1 MPEISNKPDFTAAF
15 QLLTTVSD
23 ASWGKYQFQ
32 RDLLQTKVPQEEQW
46 QMIAA
51 AQACGVGEA
60 RKLKA
65 VYPRLS
71 LPELYERMGIP
82 IAYGD
87 EEQIGN
93 RLLFALYDPRN
104 GVFLMNNPIEKF
116 AQLAQAQGITA
127 AGTRDVLLAH
137 ELFHHIESQN
147 TELYTQKK
155 KIELWKLLFYTHR
168 SNVRALSEIAAMSFA
183 KELLGLSY
191 SPYLYE
197 VLMLWP
203 YDEEQA
209 RCHLTEIQEIL
220 ARK

>member
-1 MPEISNKPDFTAAF
+1 
-15 QLLTTVSD
+15 
-23 ASWGKYQFQ
+23 
-32 RDLLQTKVPQEEQW
+32 
-46 QMIAA
+46 MIAA
-51 AQACGVGEA
+51 AQACGIGEA

-71 LPELYERMGIP
+71 LLELYERLEIP

-104 GVFLMNNPIEKF
+104 GVFLMKKPIEKF
-116 AQLAQAQGITA
+116 AQLAQEEGITA
-127 AGTRDVLLAH
+127 DATRDVLLAH

-147 TELYTQKK
+147 EELYTQKK
-155 KIELWKLLFYTHR
+155 KIELWKFLFYTHR

-183 KELLGLSY
+183 KELLAMSY
-191 SPYLYE
+191 SPYLFE

-203 YDEEQA
+203 YDQEQA
-209 RCHLTEIQEIL
+209 QSHLTEIQEIL
-220 ARK
+220 IRT

>member
-1 MPEISNKPDFTAAF
+1 MPEILNKLDFTAAF
-15 QLLTTVSD
+15 NQLAGVSD
-23 ASWGKYQFQ
+23 VNWGKYQFQ
-32 RDLLQTKVPQEEQW
+32 RDLLQKKVSQEEQW

-51 AQACGVGEA
+51 AQACGIGEA

-71 LPELYERMGIP
+71 LLELYERLEIP

-104 GVFLMNNPIEKF
+104 GVFLMKKPIEKF
-116 AQLAQAQGITA
+116 AQLAQEEGITA
-127 AGTRDVLLAH
+127 DATRDVLLAH

-147 TELYTQKK
+147 EELYTQKK
-155 KIELWKLLFYTHR
+155 KIELWKFLFYTHR

-183 KELLGLSY
+183 KELLAMSY
-191 SPYLYE
+191 SPYLFE

-203 YDEEQA
+203 YDQEQA
-209 RCHLTEIQEIL
+209 QSHLTEIQEIL
-220 ARK
+220 IRT